1 MNILRKA
8 FKIFN
13 GSSWD
18 EYHLKTDSKQVV
30 HTKADGTDTTVEEQ
44 LLALNSTLSKAITYK
59 SYDITL
65 QENAYVSPYSYYL
78 NWYITD
84 GDISKYGMPVS
95 ISIIGAAGIPTPC
108 AIVYA
113 DEVKKYRCTAVA
125 NSPKVT
131 AHVLF
136 LKFLL

>member
-95 ISIIGAAGIPTPC
+95 ISIIGAMGIPTPC
-108 AIVYA
+108 AIVYT

-125 NSPKVT
+125 NSQKVT

>member
-44 LLALNSTLSKAITYK
+44 LLALNSTLKSAIK
-59 SYDITL
+59 
-65 QENAYVSPYSYYL
+65 YVDYTVVLTANGYVTPFSYYANEYL
-78 NWYITD
+78 PTSD
-84 GDISKYGMPVS
+84 VEKYGTPISATLMTSSGQAHPVALALS
-95 ISIIGAAGIPTPC
+95 SNG
-108 AIVYA
+108 
-113 DEVKKYRCTAVA
+113 KYRYTCVATAAKAVMTVVFFK
-125 NSPKVT
+125 N
-131 AHVLF
+131 LI
-136 LKFLL
+136 

>member
-1 MNILRKA
+1 MPENIWRELRRR
-8 FKIFN
+8 
-13 GSSWD
+13 
-18 EYHLKTDSKQVV
+18 KTE
-30 HTKADGTDTTVEEQ
+30 TE
-44 LLALNSTLSKAITYK
+44 LYSTLSKAITYK

-95 ISIIGAAGIPTPC
+95 ISIIGAMGIPTPC

-113 DEVKKYRCTAVA
+113 DDVEKYRCTAVT
-125 NSPKVT
+125 NSPKAT